1 MLKKCYGLFLG
12 LVVLASSACVTPTHA
27 SSASIIIV
35 SIRAGTLNS
44 AAEER
49 VVLYNNS
56 SFEADITN
64 WCLTNKTV
72 TKFACFNSSQENEKI
87 YLPAYSYAMAVSAF
101 AADNYQ
107 IEYSI
112 VYEPANAS
120 SGSIVASADTISL
133 LDANNSLIDQHAWSS
148 TIQPT
153 QFWLRTKLLLLPDLF
168 VDTDSS
174 IDWQRA
180 LLGEVLL
187 NQVAYREVSPDT
199 PPDEPIDE
207 EGNNNSHL
215 PIIVTELLPNA
226 IGSDEG
232 NEFIEL
238 FNPNSEGEMSLAE
251 YKLAVGPSLEKVLT
265 LPSITLKAGEYK
277 TFTNAELGYSLL
289 NSSSR
294 VVLLLL
300 NETVVSEVSAYNSP
314 KEGEAWALIDGI
326 WQYTNQPSPGF
337 MNITSSLLANAEG
350 NNTRADSSGASSTL
364 KPCAA
369 NQERSLETNRCRLI
383 SSTAS
388 AGLTECKEGQVR
400 NAETNRCRSI
410 ASSTT
415 NPAPCKEGQERNLET
430 NRCRNVKQLTTADFG
445 VKGAKAEQQGGMGW
459 YMWAAI
465 GGIVLLIIGYAV
477 WEWREELR
485 KLALIIRAKF
495 AGKAN

>member
-12 LVVLASSACVTPTHA
+12 LVVLAGSACVTPTHA
-27 SSASIIIV
+27 SSASVVIV
-35 SIRAGTLNS
+35 SVRAGTLNS

-56 SFEADITN
+56 SFEADITH

-72 TKFACFNSSQENEKI
+72 IKFACFNSSQENEKI
-87 YLPAYSYAMAVSAF
+87 YLPAYSYATAVSSF

-107 IEYSI
+107 IEYSV
-112 VYEPANAS
+112 VYEPANSS
-120 SGSIVASADTISL
+120 SGSIVASSDTISL
-133 LDANNSLIDQHAWSS
+133 LDANNLLIDQHAWSS

-153 QFWLRTKLLLLPDLF
+153 QFWLRTKLSLLPDLF
-168 VDTDSS
+168 VDTNSS
-174 IDWQRA
+174 VDWQRA

-187 NQVAYREVSPDT
+187 NQIEYREVLPEL

-207 EGNNNSHL
+207 EDDHDS
-215 PIIVTELLPNA
+215 PIIVTEVLPNA

-238 FNPNSEGEMSLAE
+238 FNPNSKGAILLAG
-251 YKLAVGPSLEKVLT
+251 YKLAVGLNLEKVFI
-265 LPSITLKAGEYK
+265 LPNISLKAGEYK
-277 TFTNAELGYSLL
+277 VFTNTELSYSLL

-294 VVLLLL
+294 IALLLL
-300 NETVVSEVSAYNSP
+300 DGTMVSEVPTYNSP
-314 KEGEAWALIDGI
+314 KEGEAWALIDNI

-337 MNITSSLLANAEG
+337 INIAGSITVNAEG
-350 NNTRADSSGASSTL
+350 SNTGVDLSGTSSTL

-369 NQERSLETNRCRLI
+369 SQERNLETNRCRLI

-388 AGLTECKEGQVR
+388 AGLSECKEGQVR

-410 ASSTT
+410 VSSTT

-445 VKGAKAEQQGGMGW
+445 VKGAKSEQQGGMGW

-477 WEWREELR
+477 WEWRDELR